1 MLVKI
6 PLHYYGSKTDTVDWE
21 SLGIEK
27 PEEDDL
33 EMKEFETWI
42 DPDSVTWVEPNIAG
56 GGGSYI
62 HVNGFEKEWSSPL
75 SPDQLAKLVNEALI

>member
-1 MLVKI
+1 
-6 PLHYYGSKTDTVDWE
+6 
-21 SLGIEK
+21 
-27 PEEDDL
+27 
-33 EMKEFETWI
+33 MKEFQTWI

-75 SPDQLAKLVNEALI
+75 SPDQLAKIVNEALI